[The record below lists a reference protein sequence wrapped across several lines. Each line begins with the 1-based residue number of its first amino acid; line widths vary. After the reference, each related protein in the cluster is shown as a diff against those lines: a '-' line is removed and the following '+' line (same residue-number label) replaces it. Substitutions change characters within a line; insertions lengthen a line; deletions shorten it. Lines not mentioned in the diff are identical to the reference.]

1 MLLHFLVCNF
11 QETCEPVMCCYKLIT
26 CKFKWFGLQ
35 GRVEAF
41 INRVSN
47 LTDIVTDLDS
57 IFEAVNEIL
66 VLVSYVSCVD
76 SD

>member
-1 MLLHFLVCNF
+1 MCYYKLITCETDMFCNFLVCNF

-47 LTDIVTDLDS
+47 QYL
-57 IFEAVNEIL
+57 N
-66 VLVSYVSCVD
+66 
-76 SD
+76 